1 MKGAVKWMAGNHVAA
16 NILMLILIVGG
27 LLMGKSIKQE
37 IFPEM
42 DLDMISITVPF
53 PGASPTEVEEGIILP
68 VENAVSAV
76 ENIKRVKSTARE
88 SAGTVILE
96 IVEGA
101 DAQNVLNEVKSE
113 VDRII
118 TFPENAEKPVV
129 SQVTTRSEV
138 ITFAVFGDVTERAL
152 FEQAELIRDGLLAKP
167 NITQAEITAVRP
179 PEISIEI
186 SEENLRRYDL
196 TLIQIA
202 GIIRRASLDLPGG
215 SVKTSGGEILIRT
228 NEKKHFGE
236 EFESVVILSKP
247 SGEKVLLSDI
257 ATINDGF
264 LEADYQNSFDGKPAA
279 MISVYRIGKQT
290 PKSIS
295 RTVRDY
301 IEESSEKIPSS
312 MGIAV
317 WEDKSEILTG
327 RMELLINNGLLGI
340 ILVLI
345 VLALFLEIRLAMWVA
360 VGIAISFLG
369 TMLFMPAFGA
379 SINMISLF
387 AFLIVLGIVVDD
399 AIIVGENI
407 FVHYRAGKSLKEAA
421 VSGTVEIMRAV
432 VFAVL
437 TSIVAF
443 SPLLFTS
450 GMMGKFMGVIPI
462 IVIIV
467 LLLSLV
473 ESLFILPAHLSGNLV
488 ASKAPFWEIIEKKRS
503 KVDILV
509 RWLIDKTYVK
519 TLRWV
524 QHNRYTTLTIALA
537 VLLSTVGFIKG
548 GYIKFIMMPKIDADW
563 ITVNVEMSPG
573 TPYPET
579 KTVIEQIHQSGMELI
594 SEIDQSRADGESDL
608 LHIYTAIGS
617 QVTETG
623 PHMRGTLFSSNIGQ
637 VQMRFKSA
645 EERELDIREFTNSWR
660 DKIGPIPN
668 LERLSIS
675 AELMGGAPA
684 IDIQLAHDNYEI
696 LLKAIDRVKDELS
709 GYAGLEEIDDSYSE
723 GKRELRLKLKPEASL
738 LGITE
743 TDLAMQV
750 RGAFYGSEAL
760 RIQRGR
766 NEVRVMVRYPE
777 YERQDLSSVE
787 EMRFRTPSGV
797 EIPFAQAAYVSETR
811 GYSVVNRTDRKR
823 VINVRAKVNTRI
835 ANAEEILADL
845 TPRLLDKMVLE
856 YPGLS
861 YDLEGEARDRKE
873 SMGSLMRGFILA
885 MFVIFALLAIPFRSF
900 TQPFIVMSAI
910 PFGIVGALIGHLVL
924 GYDLSMISIFGIVA
938 LAGIV
943 VNDSLV
949 MIDFINRNKEE
960 GLTVREAIIESGKR
974 RFRPIILT
982 SLTTFFGLMP
992 MMLERSIQAK
1002 FLVPMAISLGFGVLF
1017 ATVITLVL
1025 IPALYLILEDITD
1038 LFRGKKDIEQ
1048 T

>member
-1 MKGAVKWMAGNHVAA
+1 MKNAVKWMAGNHVAA

-37 IFPEM
+37 VFPDI

-53 PGASPTEVEEGIILP
+53 PGASPSEVEEGIILP
-68 VENAVSAV
+68 IENAVSAV

-88 SAGTVILE
+88 SSGSVILE
-96 IVEGA
+96 VVEGA
-101 DAQNVLNEVKSE
+101 DTKNVLNEVKSE

-138 ITFAVFGDVTERAL
+138 IKFAIFGDVTERAI
-152 FEQAELIRDGLLAKP
+152 FEQAELIRDELLTKP

-186 SEENLRRYDL
+186 SEENLRRYNL
-196 TLIQIA
+196 TLHQVA

-228 NEKKHFGE
+228 NEKKHFGQ
-236 EFESVVILSKP
+236 EFESVVVLSKP

-257 ATINDGF
+257 ARINDGF
-264 LEADYQNSFDGKPAA
+264 LEADYRNSFDGKPAA
-279 MISVYRIGKQT
+279 MINVYRIGNQT

-301 IEESSEKIPSS
+301 IADSSDKLPNTME
-312 MGIAV
+312 IAV
-317 WEDKSEILTG
+317 WEDRSEILTG

-340 ILVLI
+340 FLVLL

-360 VGIAISFLG
+360 VGIAISFTG
-369 TMLFMPAFGA
+369 TFLFMPVFNA

-387 AFLIVLGIVVDD
+387 GFLIVLGIVVDD
-399 AIIVGENI
+399 AIIIGENI
-407 FVHYRAGKSLKEAA
+407 FVHYRAGKPLKQAS
-421 VSGTVEIMRAV
+421 VTGTVEIMRAV
-432 VFAVL
+432 IFAVL

-467 LLLSLV
+467 LGLSLV
-473 ESLFILPAHLSGNLV
+473 ESMFILPAHLSGNLV
-488 ASKAPFWEIIEKKRS
+488 ASKARIWEMIEKRRS
-503 KVDILV
+503 RVDVFV
-509 RWLIDKTYVK
+509 RWLIDKTYVN

-524 QHNRYTTLTIALA
+524 QHNRYTTLAIALA
-537 VLLSTVGFIKG
+537 ILLSTLGFIRGGFIK
-548 GYIKFIMMPKIDADW
+548 FIIMPQIDADW
-563 ITVNVEMSPG
+563 VTVNVEMSPG
-573 TPYPET
+573 TPYSET
-579 KTVIEQIHQSGMELI
+579 KTVIELIHQSGIDLL
-594 SEIDQSRADGESDL
+594 SEIEQGMEDAESDL

-623 PHMRGTLFSSNIGQ
+623 PHMQGTLFATNIGQ

-645 EERELDIREFTNSWR
+645 EDRNLDIREFTNKWR
-660 DKIGPIPN
+660 NRIGHIPN
-668 LERLSIS
+668 LERLSMS
-675 AELMGGAPA
+675 AELMGGAPG
-684 IDIQLAHDNYEI
+684 IDIQLAHDNYDV
-696 LLKAIDRVKDELS
+696 LLRAVDKVKAELS
-709 GYAGLEEIDDSYSE
+709 EYAGLEEIDDTYSE
-723 GKRELRLKLKPEASL
+723 GKRELRLKLKPEAAL

-766 NEVRVMVRYPE
+766 NEVKVMVRYPE
-777 YERQDLSSVE
+777 NERQDLSSVE

-797 EIPFAQAAYVSETR
+797 EIPFAQATYVSETR

-823 VINVRAKVNTRI
+823 VINVRAKVNNRI
-835 ANAEEILADL
+835 ANAEEVLADL
-845 TPRLLDKMVLE
+845 TPRILDKMVIE

-861 YDLEGEARDRKE
+861 FDLEGDARDRQE
-873 SMGSLMRGFILA
+873 SLGSLMRCFVLA
-885 MFVIFALLAIPFRSF
+885 MFVIFALLAIPFKSF

-910 PFGIVGALIGHLVL
+910 PFGIVGALIGHLAL

-960 GLTVREAIIESGKR
+960 GLSVREAIIESGKR

-982 SLTTFFGLMP
+982 SLTTFFGLTP
-992 MMLERSIQAK
+992 MMLETSIQAK

-1017 ATVITLVL
+1017 ATAITLVL
-1025 IPALYLILEDITD
+1025 IPALYLILEDLTD
-1038 LFRGKKDIEQ
+1038 FFRGKSA
-1048 T
+1048 